1 MAAIVSY
8 CINPNCSYP
17 ENHNNLLYCTACG
30 SKLLIEGQ
38 YQAVKKISDDL
49 GIATYEVEVKGEETL
64 EILKVLNINSQE
76 FISQFQQQAKVLAE
90 INHPGVPRVK
100 PGGYFT
106 FLPRNSNQELHCLV
120 IEKIPGENL
129 QTWLGKNNLP
139 LDQELALEWLTQLIE
154 ILDLLHKKQFFYQNI
169 QPSNIILRPNGQLTL
184 TNFSLELQ
192 SAESDFVALGYT
204 FIYLLTGQLPSTFLN
219 SDTNT
224 LNWRNQVPNVSP
236 KLADFIDDLI
246 SDKQPKN
253 TQILLQRLA
262 NLKDNLSQPLIPKKS
277 YPIQRKLFLGTGILL
292 LGLAATQIFSY
303 FQQKLNPE
311 RIFPENQQ
319 RQIQDDKLEKF
330 FSQNSG
336 KFLVGG
342 IILILAIGGS
352 HFVGYFRIHPKHLKL
367 SLPNGVSL
375 EATLNTD
382 SERVYSVVISQD
394 GQVLACGNGDGTIQ
408 VWHLEIG
415 EELEIE
421 ELGIIEG
428 HTNDVVA
435 IAISKDGNILAS
447 GSYDGTI
454 KIWHLETET
463 ELTLQS
469 HFMRVT
475 SIAITPDGE
484 KLVSGSSD
492 DSIKIWHLPTGKMLH
507 TFRGHS
513 DSIYG
518 INISP
523 DGKILVTG
531 SHNNIKTWNLETGIE
546 ISTLV
551 GHQGRILSV
560 SFSPDGNKIA
570 SGSSDKTIKIW
581 QLETGKILQTL
592 SGHSNEVNSVIISPD
607 NQTLV
612 SGSKDHTIKIWHLE
626 TGKLLR
632 TIKGHSRWVNSVAFS
647 PNGEI
652 LASGSFDKSIKLWK
666 LG

>member
-1 MAAIVSY
+1 MSY
-8 CINPNCSYP
+8 CINPNCSDP
-17 ENHNNLLYCTACG
+17 ENHNNPLYCTACG
-30 SKLLIEGQ
+30 SKLLIEGK
-38 YQAVKKISDDL
+38 YQVVKKLSDDR
-49 GIATYEVEVKGEETL
+49 GVAIYEVEVQGEETT
-64 EILKVLNINSQE
+64 EILKVLHIDRQE

-90 INHPGVPRVK
+90 LNHPGVPKVK
-100 PGGYFT
+100 PGAYFT
-106 FLPRNSNQELHCLV
+106 FLPRNSNQKLHCLV

-129 QTWLGKNNLP
+129 QTWLAKNNSP
-139 LDQELALEWLTQLIE
+139 LSQELALEWLTQLIE

-169 QPSNIILRPNGQLTL
+169 QPSNIILRPNWQLTL
-184 TNFSLELQ
+184 TNFSLETQ

-224 LNWRNQVPNVSP
+224 LNWRSQLPNISP
-236 KLADFIDDLI
+236 KLADFIDYLI
-246 SDKQPKN
+246 SQKQEKN

-262 NLKDNLSQPLIPKKS
+262 RLKDDSSQALISQKS
-277 YPIQRKLFLGTGILL
+277 YPVKRKLFLGTAILL
-292 LGLAATQIFSY
+292 LGLGAIQTFSH
-303 FQQKLNPE
+303 FQQRLNPE
-311 RIFPENQQ
+311 RISPENQP
-319 RQIQDDKLEKF
+319 RQIQYDKLEKL
-330 FSQNSG
+330 FSQNKG
-336 KFLVGG
+336 KFIVGG
-342 IILILAIGGS
+342 ITLILAIGGS
-352 HFVGYFRIHPKHLKL
+352 HFIGYFRIHPKHLRL
-367 SLPNGVSL
+367 SLPNGISL
-375 EATLNTD
+375 EETLSTD

-394 GQVLACGNGDGTIQ
+394 GEILACGNGDGTIQ
-408 VWHLEIG
+408 IWHLEIG

-469 HFMRVT
+469 HFLRVT
-475 SIAITPDGE
+475 SIAISPDGE

-492 DSIKIWHLPTGKMLH
+492 DSIKIWHIPTGKMLH

-513 DSIYG
+513 DSIYAVT
-518 INISP
+518 ISP

-546 ISTLV
+546 IHTLV
-551 GHQGRILSV
+551 GHNGRILSV
-560 SFSPDGNKIA
+560 TVSPDGNKIA

-581 QLETGKILQTL
+581 QLETGKLLRTL
-592 SGHSNEVNSVIISPD
+592 SGHANEVNSVVISPD

-612 SGSKDHTIKIWHLE
+612 SASNDHTIKIWHLE

-647 PNGEI
+647 SDGEI
-652 LASGSFDKSIKLWK
+652 LASGSFDQTVKLWK

>member
-1 MAAIVSY
+1 MSY
-8 CINPNCSYP
+8 CINPNCSDP
-17 ENHNNLLYCTACG
+17 ENNNNPLYCQACG

-38 YQAVKKISDDL
+38 YQVVKKLSDNRGL
-49 GIATYEVEVKGEETL
+49 AIYEVEVKGEKNT
-64 EILKVLNINSQE
+64 EILKVLYIDHPE
-76 FISQFQQQAKVLAE
+76 CISQFQEQAKVLAE
-90 INHPGVPRVK
+90 LNHPGVPQVK
-100 PGGYFT
+100 PGAYFT
-106 FLPRNSNQELHCLV
+106 FLPRNSNQKLHCLA
-120 IEKIPGENL
+120 IEKILGDNL
-129 QTWLGKNNLP
+129 QTWLGKNNSP
-139 LDQELALEWLTQLIE
+139 LSQELALEWLTQLIE

-169 QPSNIILRPNGQLTL
+169 QPSNIIIRPNEQLTL
-184 TNFSLELQ
+184 TNFSLQLQ

-219 SDTNT
+219 PDTNT
-224 LNWRNQVPNVSP
+224 LNWRSKVPNISP
-236 KLADFIDDLI
+236 KLADFIDELI
-246 SDKQPKN
+246 SQKQQKN
-253 TQILLQRLA
+253 TQILLQILERLK
-262 NLKDNLSQPLIPKKS
+262 NNLSQPLIPQKY
-277 YPIQRKLFLGTGILL
+277 YPVKRKLFLGTAILL
-292 LGLAATQIFSY
+292 LGLGAIQIFSH
-303 FQQKLNPE
+303 FQQRLNPE
-311 RIFPENQQ
+311 AFFPENKQ
-319 RQIQDDKLEKF
+319 RQIKYEKLEKF
-330 FSQNSG
+330 FSQNKG

-342 IILILAIGGS
+342 IVLILALGGS
-352 HFVGYFRIHPKHLKL
+352 HFVGYFRIHPKHLRL

-375 EATLNTD
+375 EGTLSTD

-394 GQVLACGNGDGTIQ
+394 GQILACGNGDGTIQ

-415 EELEIE
+415 EELDIE

-463 ELTLQS
+463 KLTLQS
-469 HFMRVT
+469 HFLRVT
-475 SIAITPDGE
+475 SIAISPDGE

-492 DSIKIWHLPTGKMLH
+492 DSIKIWHIPTGKMLH

-513 DSIYG
+513 DSIYAV
-518 INISP
+518 NISP
-523 DGKILVTG
+523 DGKVLVTG
-531 SHNNIKTWNLETGIE
+531 SHNNIKTWNLETGTE
-546 ISTLV
+546 IYTLV

-560 SFSPDGNKIA
+560 TVSPDGNKIA

-581 QLETGKILQTL
+581 QLETGKLLRTL
-592 SGHSNEVNSVIISPD
+592 SGHGNEVNSVIISPD

-632 TIKGHSRWVNSVAFS
+632 TIKGHSRWVSSVAFS
-647 PNGEI
+647 PDGEI
-652 LASGSFDKSIKLWK
+652 LASASFDQTIKLWK

>member
-1 MAAIVSY
+1 MSH
-8 CINPNCSYP
+8 CINPNCSHP
-17 ENHNNLLYCTACG
+17 ENHNNPLYCTACG
-30 SKLLIEGQ
+30 SKLLIEEQ
-38 YQAVKKISDDL
+38 YQVVKKLSDNH
-49 GIATYEVEVKGEETL
+49 GVAIYEVEVKGEKNTEL
-64 EILKVLNINSQE
+64 LLLKVLHIDRTE
-76 FISQFQQQAKVLAE
+76 YISQFQQQAKVLAE
-90 INHPGVPRVK
+90 LNHPGVPQVK

-106 FLPRNSNQELHCLV
+106 FLPRNSNQKLHCLG

-129 QTWLGKNNLP
+129 HTWLGKNNSP
-139 LDQELALEWLTQLIE
+139 LSQELALEWLTQLIE

-192 SAESDFVALGYT
+192 SAESDFLALGYT
-204 FIYLLTGQLPSTFLN
+204 FIYLLTGQLLSTFLN

-224 LNWRNQVPNVSP
+224 LNWRSQLSNISP
-236 KLADFIDDLI
+236 KLADFIDYLI
-246 SDKQPKN
+246 SQKQQKN

-262 NLKDNLSQPLIPKKS
+262 RLKDDLSQPLISQKY
-277 YPIQRKLFLGTGILL
+277 YPVKRKLL
-292 LGLAATQIFSY
+292 LGTAILVLGLGATQIFSH
-303 FQQKLNPE
+303 FQQRLNPGV
-311 RIFPENQQ
+311 IYPENQP
-319 RQIQDDKLEKF
+319 RQIQYDKLEKF
-330 FSQNSG
+330 LSQNKG

-342 IILILAIGGS
+342 IILILTIGGS
-352 HFVGYFRIHPKHLKL
+352 HFVGYFRIHPKYLRL

-375 EATLNTD
+375 EGTLSTD

-394 GQVLACGNGDGTIQ
+394 GQILACGNGNGTIQ
-408 VWHLEIG
+408 IWHLEIG
-415 EELEIE
+415 EELDIE

-454 KIWHLETET
+454 KIWDLETDT

-469 HFMRVT
+469 HFLRVT
-475 SIAITPDGE
+475 SIAISPDGE

-492 DSIKIWHLPTGKMLH
+492 DSIKIWHIPTGKMLH
-507 TFRGHS
+507 TFRGHY
-513 DSIYG
+513 DSIYAV
-518 INISP
+518 NISQ

-531 SHNNIKTWNLETGIE
+531 SHNNIKTWNLETGTE
-546 ISTLV
+546 IYTLV
-551 GHQGRILSV
+551 GHHGRILSV
-560 SFSPDGNKIA
+560 TVSPDGNKIA

-581 QLETGKILQTL
+581 QLETGKLLRTL
-592 SGHSNEVNSVIISPD
+592 RGHANEVNSVVISPD

-612 SGSKDHTIKIWHLE
+612 SASNDHTIKIWHLE

-632 TIKGHSRWVNSVAFS
+632 TIRGHTRWVSSVTFS
-647 PNGEI
+647 PDGKI
-652 LASGSFDKSIKLWK
+652 LASASFDQSIKLWK

>member
-1 MAAIVSY
+1 MSY
-8 CINPNCSYP
+8 CINPNCSHP
-17 ENHNNLLYCTACG
+17 ENHNNPLYCIACG

-38 YQAVKKISDDL
+38 YKVVKKLSDRN
-49 GIATYEVEVKGEETL
+49 GVAIYEVEVKGEETT
-64 EILKVLNINSQE
+64 EILKVLHIDRTE
-76 FISQFQQQAKVLAE
+76 YISQFQQQAKVLAE
-90 INHPGVPRVK
+90 LNHPGVPEVK
-100 PGGYFT
+100 PGAYFT
-106 FLPRNSNQELHCLV
+106 FLPRNSNQQLHCLA

-129 QTWLGKNNLP
+129 QTWLGKNNSP
-139 LDQELALEWLTQLIE
+139 LSQELALEWLTQLIE
-154 ILDLLHKKQFFYQNI
+154 ILDLLHKKQFCYQNI

-219 SDTNT
+219 SETNT
-224 LNWRNQVPNVSP
+224 LNWRIKLPNISP

-246 SDKQPKN
+246 LQKQQKN

-262 NLKDNLSQPLIPKKS
+262 KLKDDLSQPLIPAKS
-277 YPIQRKLFLGTGILL
+277 YRINRKLFLGTGILL
-292 LGLAATQIFSY
+292 LGLTATQIFGY
-303 FQQKLNPE
+303 FQQRLNPE
-311 RIFPENQQ
+311 GIYPENQQ
-319 RQIQDDKLEKF
+319 RQIQDDKVEKF
-330 FSQNSG
+330 LSQNKD

-352 HFVGYFRIHPKHLKL
+352 NFVGYFRIHPKYLRL

-375 EATLNTD
+375 EETLSTD

-394 GQVLACGNGDGTIQ
+394 GQILACGNGDGTIQ
-408 VWHLEIG
+408 IWELEIG
-415 EELEIE
+415 EKLDIE
-421 ELGIIEG
+421 ELGIIES
-428 HTNDVVA
+428 HSNDVVA

-454 KIWHLETET
+454 KIWHLETDT

-469 HFMRVT
+469 HFLRVT

-492 DSIKIWHLPTGKMLH
+492 DSIKIWHIPTGKMLH

-546 ISTLV
+546 INTLV
-551 GHQGRILSV
+551 DHHGRILSV
-560 SFSPDGNKIA
+560 TVSPDGKKIA

-581 QLETGKILQTL
+581 ELETGKLLRTL
-592 SGHSNEVNSVIISPD
+592 SGHANEVNSVVISPD
-607 NQTLV
+607 SQTLV
-612 SGSKDHTIKIWHLE
+612 SASNDHTIKIWHLE

-632 TIKGHSRWVNSVAFS
+632 TIRGHSRWVSSVAFS
-647 PNGEI
+647 PDGKI
-652 LASGSFDKSIKLWK
+652 LVSASFDKTIKLWR
-666 LG
+666 LV

>member
-1 MAAIVSY
+1 MSY
-8 CINPNCSYP
+8 CINPNCSHP
-17 ENHNNLLYCTACG
+17 ENHNNPLYCTACG

-38 YQAVKKISDDL
+38 YQVVKKLSDNN
-49 GIATYEVEVKGEETL
+49 GVAIYEVEVKGEKNT
-64 EILKVLNINSQE
+64 EIIKVLHIDHPE
-76 FISQFQQQAKVLAE
+76 CISQFQQQAKILAE
-90 INHPGVPRVK
+90 VNYPGVPQVK
-100 PGGYFT
+100 PGAYFT
-106 FLPRNSNQELHCLV
+106 FLPRNSNQKLHCLV

-129 QTWLGKNNLP
+129 QTWLGKNNSP
-139 LDQELALEWLTQLIE
+139 LSQELALEWLTQLIE
-154 ILDLLHKKQFFYQNI
+154 ILDLLHKKQFLYQNL

-192 SAESDFVALGYT
+192 SAESDLVALGYT

-224 LNWRNQVPNVSP
+224 LNWRSKIPNISP

-246 SDKQPKN
+246 SQKQPNN

-262 NLKDNLSQPLIPKKS
+262 ILKDDLSQELIPQKS
-277 YPIQRKLFLGTGILL
+277 YPIKKNLFLGTAILL
-292 LGLAATQIFSY
+292 LGLGAIQIFSH
-303 FQQKLNPE
+303 FQQRLNPE
-311 RIFPENQQ
+311 RIYPENQP
-319 RQIQDDKLEKF
+319 RQIQSDKLEKF
-330 FSQNSG
+330 FSDNKG

-342 IILILAIGGS
+342 IILILGIGGS
-352 HFVGYFRIHPKHLKL
+352 NFVGYFRIHPKYLRL
-367 SLPNGVSL
+367 TLPNGISL
-375 EATLNTD
+375 EETLSTD

-394 GQVLACGNGDGTIQ
+394 GQILACGNGDGTIQ
-408 VWHLEIG
+408 IWDMEIG
-415 EELEIE
+415 EELDIE

-447 GSYDGTI
+447 GSYDGAI
-454 KIWHLETET
+454 KIWDLETDT

-469 HFMRVT
+469 HFLRVT
-475 SIAITPDGE
+475 SIAISPDGE

-513 DSIYG
+513 DSIYAV
-518 INISP
+518 NISP

-531 SHNNIKTWNLETGIE
+531 SQNNIKTWNLETGTE

-551 GHQGRILSV
+551 GHHGRILSV
-560 SFSPDGNKIA
+560 TVSPDGNKIA

-581 QLETGKILQTL
+581 QLETGKLLRTL
-592 SGHSNEVNSVIISPD
+592 SGHANEVNSVVISPD

-612 SGSKDHTIKIWHLE
+612 SASNDHTMKIWHLE

-632 TIKGHSRWVNSVAFS
+632 TIRGHSRWVSSVAFS
-647 PNGEI
+647 PDGKI
-652 LASGSFDKSIKLWK
+652 LASASFDQTIKLWR